1 MTRFVGV
8 LVAAV
13 LLVPRA
19 AAAND
24 PHRGWTYLIDRL
36 VADGLEPAR
45 VVRVFHDPRMEPFD
59 GLEFGLYPRESPA
72 LYRDF
77 LRAPSLAAARR
88 CRREHADVLEA
99 AERATGVSAGL
110 VTAIL
115 HVETGCGR
123 NTGSS
128 PLVYRLARLAM
139 ANEPRNLA
147 MNMERLGGDDGSPDV
162 VARVKE
168 RGQYLED
175 TFYPEVRAVFEL
187 SDRLA
192 VDPLE
197 LRGSGSGA
205 FGYPQFLPTS
215 YLRFGKDGSGDGRI
229 DLFDIGDASAS
240 CANYLAAQGWRK
252 GLTEKE
258 RRSVIWRYNRS
269 DAYVSTVLALARSLD
284 GGASPPTRSA
294 KKKTTSRTRRAATTK
309 KPTRTAKKS
318 ATTAKKSTSAKSV
331 KAKSTSSKAKS
342 VTKAKPKK
350 AQPAPAKP
358 AKDTTS

>member
-1 MTRFVGV
+1 VARLVGV

-19 AAAND
+19 AAADD

-36 VADGLEPAR
+36 IADGLEPAR
-45 VVRVFHDPRMEPFD
+45 VTRIFHDPRMEPFE
-59 GLEFGLYPRESPA
+59 GLEFGLNPRESHS
-72 LYRDF
+72 LYRGF

-128 PLVYRLARLAM
+128 PLVFRLARLAM
-139 ANEPRNLA
+139 ANEPENLA
-147 MNMERLGGDDGSPDV
+147 MNMERLVGEDGSSEV
-162 VARVKE
+162 VRRVKE

-205 FGYPQFLPTS
+205 FGYPQFLPSS
-215 YLRFGKDGSGDGRI
+215 YLRFGMDGSGDGRI

-252 GLTEKE
+252 GLTEKQ

-284 GGASPPTRSA
+284 GQAAAATRS
-294 KKKTTSRTRRAATTK
+294 KRKTPVRTKRASTTK
-309 KPTRTAKKS
+309 KPT
-318 ATTAKKSTSAKSV
+318 
-331 KAKSTSSKAKS
+331 KAKTTTKAKS
-342 VTKAKPKK
+342 VSKAKPKR

-358 AKDTTS
+358 AKRASTTG

>member
-1 MTRFVGV
+1 MRASHHVPVTRLVGV
-8 LVAAV
+8 LVLAALV
-13 LLVPRA
+13 VPRVA
-19 AAAND
+19 AAD
-24 PHRGWTYLIDRL
+24 RSHQGWTYVIDRL
-36 VADGLEPAR
+36 IADGLDPAR
-45 VVRVFHDPRMEPFD
+45 VTRVFDDPRMEPFD
-59 GLEFGLYPRESPA
+59 GLEFGLNPRESHA
-72 LYRDF
+72 IYRGF

-88 CRREHADVLEA
+88 CRREHADALEA
-99 AERATGVSAGL
+99 AERSTGVSASL

-139 ANEPRNLA
+139 ANEPQNLA
-147 MNMERLGGDDGSPDV
+147 ANTERLTGEDPSPEL
-162 VARVKE
+162 ARQVKG
-168 RGQYLED
+168 RAQYLED

-187 SDRLA
+187 SDRLG

-215 YLRFGKDGSGDGRI
+215 YLRFGMDGSGDGRV

-252 GLTEKE
+252 GLTDKQ
-258 RRSVIWRYNRS
+258 RRAVIWRYNRS

-284 GGASPPTRSA
+284 GGPVSTARSKKRAPARTQRASTA
-294 KKKTTSRTRRAATTK
+294 KKTTK
-309 KPTRTAKKS
+309 KT
-318 ATTAKKSTSAKSV
+318 V
-331 KAKSTSSKAKS
+331 SK
-342 VTKAKPKK
+342 VKPKR
-350 AQPAPAKP
+350 AVPASAKP
-358 AKDTTS
+358 AKRTAEAG

>member
-1 MTRFVGV
+1 MTGFVGV
-8 LVAAV
+8 LLAGV
-13 LLVPRA
+13 LLATRA
-19 AAAND
+19 AAAED
-24 PHRGWTYLIDRL
+24 PNRGWTYLIDRL
-36 VADGLEPAR
+36 IADGIEQAR
-45 VVRVFHDPRMEPFD
+45 VVHVFRDPRLEPFD
-59 GLEFGLYPRESPA
+59 GLDFGLYPRESHA
-72 LYRDF
+72 LYRGF

-88 CRREHADVLEA
+88 CRREHADALEA

-139 ANEPRNLA
+139 ANEPENLA
-147 MNMERLGGDDGSPDV
+147 RNMERLAGDDASPDV
-162 VARVKE
+162 VRQVKE
-168 RGQYLED
+168 RARYLED

-215 YLRFGKDGSGDGRI
+215 YLRFGRDGSGDGRI
-229 DLFDIGDASAS
+229 DLFDIDDASAS
-240 CANYLAAQGWRK
+240 CATYLAAQGWRK

-269 DAYVSTVLALARSLD
+269 EAYVSTVLALARSLD
-284 GGASPPTRSA
+284 GEAALPTRSA
-294 KKKTTSRTRRAATTK
+294 KRTSVRSRRAA
-309 KPTRTAKKS
+309 
-318 ATTAKKSTSAKSV
+318 TAKKSTKKSSTAKSV
-331 KAKSTSSKAKS
+331 TKTKS
-342 VTKAKPKK
+342 VTKAKSVTPAKPKR

-358 AKDTTS
+358 TKSTTG

>member
-1 MTRFVGV
+1 MRARHHVAVIRLVGV
-8 LVAAV
+8 LVAAA
-13 LLVPRA
+13 LVIPRA
-19 AAAND
+19 ATAD
-24 PHRGWTYLIDRL
+24 DTHQGWTYLIDRL
-36 VADGLEPAR
+36 LADGLDPVRVAR
-45 VVRVFHDPRMEPFD
+45 VFNDPRMEPFE
-59 GLEFGLYPRESPA
+59 GLEFGLNPRESHA
-72 LYRDF
+72 MYRGF
-77 LRAPSLAAARR
+77 LRASSLAAARR
-88 CRREHADVLEA
+88 CRRDHADVLEA

-139 ANEPRNLA
+139 ANEPENLA
-147 MNMERLGGDDGSPDV
+147 LNMERLAGEYSSPDLAHRV
-162 VARVKE
+162 RARA
-168 RGQYLED
+168 QYLED

-215 YLRFGKDGSGDGRI
+215 YLRFGMDGSGDGRI

-240 CANYLAAQGWRK
+240 CANYLAAHGWRK
-252 GLTEKE
+252 GLSEKE

-284 GGASPPTRSA
+284 GGPVSTARSGKKAPARKAPARTQRAS
-294 KKKTTSRTRRAATTK
+294 TSKK
-309 KPTRTAKKS
+309 KPTAK
-318 ATTAKKSTSAKSV
+318 TVST
-331 KAKSTSSKAKS
+331 
-342 VTKAKPKK
+342 AKPKR
-350 AQPAPAKP
+350 APAKP
-358 AKDTTS
+358 TARAG

>member
-1 MTRFVGV
+1 
-8 LVAAV
+8 
-13 LLVPRA
+13 
-19 AAAND
+19 
-24 PHRGWTYLIDRL
+24 
-36 VADGLEPAR
+36 
-45 VVRVFHDPRMEPFD
+45 
-59 GLEFGLYPRESPA
+59 
-72 LYRDF
+72 
-77 LRAPSLAAARR
+77 
-88 CRREHADVLEA
+88 
-99 AERATGVSAGL
+99 

-128 PLVYRLARLAM
+128 PLAYRLARLAM
-139 ANEPRNLA
+139 ANEPANLER
-147 MNMERLGGDDGSPDV
+147 NMERLAGYDASPDLI
-162 VARVKE
+162 RQVKE
-168 RGQYLED
+168 RARYLED

-215 YLRFGKDGSGDGRI
+215 YLRFGRDGSGDGRV
-229 DLFDIGDASAS
+229 DLFDIDDASAS

-284 GGASPPTRSA
+284 GGAALPTRSA
-294 KKKTTSRTRRAATTK
+294 RKAPVRTKRAA
-309 KPTRTAKKS
+309 
-318 ATTAKKSTSAKSV
+318 TAKKSTRTTK
-331 KAKSTSSKAKS
+331 KSTTAKR
-342 VTKAKPKK
+342 VTKAKTVTRAKSVSKAKPK
-350 AQPAPAKP
+350 PAPAKP
-358 AKDTTS
+358 TKNTSG